1 MLGWFGRWKN
11 SFTEDKARICLLIAS
26 YRCIIYFSRFIRQT
40 LLASRAWIVGTVQI
54 FLCDNTI
61 SDMMI
66 HLFQNIRVSKSY
78 QGALFCVLFCSF
90 INYHRETFTCELMYS
105 YEYFYYDENKL
116 KSAVNWVFSA
126 PVYKRQQ
133 VCIFFLVCL
142 TNYSKTFR

>member
-78 QGALFCVLFCSF
+78 QGALFCVLFQQCVVLSIITEKLSHANWCTVMSIFIMTRINWNLLLIGCFQRQF
-90 INYHRETFTCELMYS
+90 INVSRCVYS
-105 YEYFYYDENKL
+105 FWY
-116 KSAVNWVFSA
+116 V
-126 PVYKRQQ
+126 
-133 VCIFFLVCL
+133 
-142 TNYSKTFR
+142 